1 MTEHSIPMVTPRGSG
16 TRCMPSKGAR
26 MRCGNYRATRLVRLS
41 FARQKVVRPI
51 SKRDG
56 RSTPFGVAARPELPN
71 DRLYIIIDGDN
82 LYRAPIL
89 FLLTSTNWRQA
100 LWLPA
105 PGVRC
110 SRCRSR
116 KG

>member
-1 MTEHSIPMVTPRGSG
+1 VRVRT
-16 TRCMPSKGAR
+16 
-26 MRCGNYRATRLVRLS
+26 RATFLTATASALALGEIVFRE
-41 FARQKVVRPI
+41 KVVRPI

-71 DRLYIIIDGDN
+71 DRWYIIIDGDN
-82 LYRAPIL
+82 LCRGPIL